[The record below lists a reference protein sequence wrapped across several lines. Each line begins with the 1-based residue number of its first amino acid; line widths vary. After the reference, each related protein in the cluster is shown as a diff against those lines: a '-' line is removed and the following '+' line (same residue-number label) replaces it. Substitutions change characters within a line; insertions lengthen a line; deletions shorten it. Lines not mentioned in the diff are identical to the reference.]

1 VSNKVPDLFEIN
13 YYLTGISEKDTDFII
28 ELRTNED
35 LNSLSGKSLLSEEH
49 IKWLENY
56 YQRDNDFY
64 WIVRDIKSNE
74 RISTA
79 ALFDIDK
86 HLCKAESGRYII

>member
-56 YQRDNDFY
+56 YQCDNYFY
-64 WIVRDIKSNE
+64 WIGMDIKSNE